1 MTTNH
6 PLDALDTASG
16 LGGSIGKSFGVHV
29 AVAAALI
36 GWTVW
41 QNSQPTL
48 GDQDAQGGAVGIGVV
63 DSIPL
68 PQSSGKRNPVADP
81 TESEAPREK
90 EKQLKDEKE
99 KEALEKLLERDLKP
113 TANKPKSTAKE
124 TQQVAE
130 NQVRSPESRV
140 SSPIFGGTVGTGGI
154 GARSST
160 FGNQF
165 GAYVQA
171 LQERISQK
179 WRAAE
184 LDARL
189 KTVPV
194 CIIYFEILRD
204 GRIQSLRVA
213 QSSGNQELD
222 LSAQRAVTE
231 ASPFEPLPQ
240 GYQGSSAKMEV
251 GFKLQR

>member
-1 MTTNH
+1 M
-6 PLDALDTASG
+6 
-16 LGGSIGKSFGVHV
+16 GKSLAAHV
-29 AVAAALI
+29 ALVAALI
-36 GWTVW
+36 AWAMWKGS
-41 QNSQPTL
+41 NEPM
-48 GDQDAQGGAVGIGVV
+48 GDPNAQGGAIGVGV
-63 DSIPL
+63 VNSIPL
-68 PQSSGKRNPVADP
+68 PQSSGVRTPVADD
-81 TESEAPREK
+81 SDSLAPREK
-90 EKQLKDEKE
+90 EKQVKEEKE

-113 TANKPKSTAKE
+113 TSDKKKSSTNEKRE
-124 TQQVAE
+124 VAD
-130 NQVRSPESRV
+130 NQVKSSESRV
-140 SSPIFGGTVGTGGI
+140 SSPIFGGTMGSGGI

-171 LQERISQK
+171 LQERIASK

-189 KTVPV
+189 KAVPV
-194 CIIYFEILRD
+194 CIVAFEIERN
-204 GRIQSLRVA
+204 GRMAGLRVV

-231 ASPFEPLPQ
+231 ASPFEPLPP
-240 GYQGSSAKMEV
+240 GYQGSVAKMEV

>member
-1 MTTNH
+1 MHFAVVAALAGWTMWRGPQNTMGDE
-6 PLDALDTASG
+6 DAL
-16 LGGSIGKSFGVHV
+16 
-29 AVAAALI
+29 
-36 GWTVW
+36 
-41 QNSQPTL
+41 
-48 GDQDAQGGAVGIGVV
+48 GGAVGIGVV
-63 DSIPL
+63 NSIPL
-68 PQSSGKRNPVADP
+68 PQSSGIRNPVADDS
-81 TESEAPREK
+81 ESQAPREK
-90 EKQLKDEKE
+90 EKQVKDEKE
-99 KEALEKLLERDLKP
+99 KEALEKLLERDLKS
-113 TANKPKSTAKE
+113 TSSKPKSQTSE

-130 NQVRSPESRV
+130 NQVRSSESRV
-140 SSPIFGGTVGTGGI
+140 SSPLFGGAMGSGGI

-171 LQERISQK
+171 LQQRISSK
-179 WRAAE
+179 WRASE

-189 KTVPV
+189 KAVPV
-194 CIIYFEILRD
+194 CIVAFDIERN
-204 GRIQSLRVA
+204 GRVQDLRVV

-240 GYQGSSAKMEV
+240 GYQGSVAKMEV

>member
-1 MTTNH
+1 MNH
-6 PLDALDTASG
+6 PVDILEQPSG
-16 LGGSIGKSFGVHV
+16 LGGSIGKSFGLHL
-29 AVAAALI
+29 AMIAALG
-36 GWTVW
+36 GWALW
-41 QNSQPTL
+41 RGPDNRM
-48 GDQDAQGGAVGIGVV
+48 GEQDALGGAVGVGVV
-63 DSIPL
+63 NSIPL
-68 PQSSGKRNPVADP
+68 PQSSGIRNPVADP
-81 TESEAPREK
+81 TESEAPREN
-90 EKQLKDEKE
+90 EKQLKEQKE
-99 KEALEKLLERDLKP
+99 KEALEKLLERDLRP
-113 TANKPKSTAKE
+113 AANKPKSSANE
-124 TQQVAE
+124 TQRAE
-130 NQVRSPESRV
+130 NQARSAESRV
-140 SSPIFGGTVGTGGI
+140 SSPMFGGTMGIGGI

-171 LQERISQK
+171 LQQRISSK

-189 KTVPV
+189 KSVPQ
-194 CIIYFEILRD
+194 CIVAFEIERD
-204 GRIQSLRVA
+204 GRVQGLRVA

-222 LSAQRAVTE
+222 LSALRAVTE